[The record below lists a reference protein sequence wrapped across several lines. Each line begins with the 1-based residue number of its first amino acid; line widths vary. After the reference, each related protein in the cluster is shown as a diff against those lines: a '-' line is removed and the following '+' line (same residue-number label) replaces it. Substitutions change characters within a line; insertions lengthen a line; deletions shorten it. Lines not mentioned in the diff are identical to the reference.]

1 MDPMST
7 DRPAVAQSPG
17 SDLRPPANHVSRRA
31 VTYWTLRAL
40 ATCAVVA
47 IVEWAILFWNGSAIP
62 YGRWEVVGVSAV
74 LAVAYIAAM
83 PRWRYSVHRWETTDT
98 AAYTQSGWFNQER
111 RIAPISRI
119 QTIDSHRGPLEQ
131 LLKLANVTV
140 TTASAAGPLKIHGL
154 DREVAD
160 RLVEELTSRTEK
172 NEGDA
177 T

>member
-1 MDPMST
+1 MSAST
-7 DRPAVAQSPG
+7 STASG
-17 SDLRPPANHVSRRA
+17 LDLRPPTHHVSRRA
-31 VTYWTLRAL
+31 ITYWTLRAVG
-40 ATCAVVA
+40 VVVVVGL
-47 IVEWAILFWNGSAIP
+47 VEWVLFFWDGSAIP
-62 YGRWEVVGVSAV
+62 YGRWIVVGVSAG
-74 LAVAYIAAM
+74 LAAAYIVAM
-83 PRWRYSVHRWETTDT
+83 PRWRYAVHRWETTDT

-154 DREVAD
+154 DRETAE
-160 RLVEELTSRTEK
+160 RLVEELTSRTESI
-172 NEGDA
+172 EGDA